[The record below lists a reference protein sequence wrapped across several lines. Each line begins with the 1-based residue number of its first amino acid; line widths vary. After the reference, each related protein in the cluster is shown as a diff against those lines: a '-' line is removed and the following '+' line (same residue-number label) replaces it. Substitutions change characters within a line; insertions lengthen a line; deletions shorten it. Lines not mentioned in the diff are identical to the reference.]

1 MKKFK
6 SILCGAMA
14 FVAGSVVLSA
24 CGAKTEPNETPTQQQ
39 EQQQEQQQSTVGTK
53 TLISLAEAKE
63 IIVKALA
70 INDNSQTQSLSTMT
84 LRTASANEGNRDIM
98 EKLGRF
104 NASCYCKRT
113 DVETDKEIIDES
125 LENIEMFYQGKVK
138 IALLKDSKRYY
149 SGSTLYSLDNDNM
162 VDETPCDDYNTQL
175 SSVRAL
181 FKDEAFDKIYDEN
194 ATKETNQNGY
204 SITLTGDLEGW
215 IRYTWVLWGHDDSI
229 TDEEF
234 EKMIDDAVEQY
245 KEGIKDLP
253 QETIDK
259 CYFNLTINI
268 DSNNNVIGAIVNV
281 KQISN
286 NQFESISITL
296 TKTNEPITEPDWV
309 TEYKQAH
316 A

>member
-6 SILCGAMA
+6 SILCGALA
-14 FVAGSVVLSA
+14 FVAGSVALSA
-24 CGAKTEPNETPTQQQ
+24 CGVKTEPQTDPT
-39 EQQQEQQQSTVGTK
+39 EQTAVVGSK
-53 TLISLAEAKE
+53 TIISLAEAKK

-70 INDNSQTQSLSTMT
+70 INDNSQTQSLSTMA
-84 LRTASANEGNRDIM
+84 LQTASAEEGNRDIM

-104 NASCYCKRT
+104 NASSYCKHT
-113 DVETDKEIIDES
+113 DVETDIEIIDES

-149 SGSTLYSLDNDNM
+149 SGSILYSLDNDNM
-162 VDETPCDDYNTQL
+162 VQIETRDDYNTQL

-215 IRYTWVLWGHDDSI
+215 IRYTWLLYGHDDKTS
-229 TDEEF
+229 DEEY

-259 CYFNLTINI
+259 CYFNLTVNI
-268 DSNNNVIGAIVNV
+268 DSNNDVVSAAVNL
-281 KQISN
+281 KWIHDDM
-286 NQFESISITL
+286 FEYIFLTL
-296 TKTNEPITEPDWV
+296 TKTNEPITEPEWV